1 MGHKKGAGATPTL
14 CIIDSLLMSDRR
26 HLSSFSFVII
36 SCCPPRSPSNLHP
49 PYPTNQPTDHDHN
62 HHHHHRPHQSINQ
75 SINLH
80 LCCPFVHLT
89 RPTDRSYAA
98 GLALSSLQ
106 SVAAA
111 ASSSSGLGNN
121 NNNNNGSAPGTG
133 GIGGEDFRCD
143 PCNKNLSSLTRLKRH
158 IQNVHMRPTKEPV
171 CNICKRVYSSLN
183 SLRNHKS
190 IYHRNMKPVKDDGS
204 GNNPSTGAAPQAAA
218 GGATTG
224 ANSGASSS
232 NPAGGSPS
240 SIYFPINHRTS

>member
-1 MGHKKGAGATPTL
+1 MTT
-14 CIIDSLLMSDRR
+14 
-26 HLSSFSFVII
+26 
-36 SCCPPRSPSNLHP
+36 
-49 PYPTNQPTDHDHN
+49 HN
-62 HHHHHRPHQSINQ
+62 HRQSINQ
-75 SINLH
+75 SISICVVSVPNV
-80 LCCPFVHLT
+80 PLT
-89 RPTDRSYAA
+89 QQRTSQTLTERSYAA

-111 ASSSSGLGNN
+111 ASSSGGLGNN

-190 IYHRNMKPVKDDGS
+190 IYHRNMKPVKDDGT
-204 GNNPSTGAAPQAAA
+204 GNNTTSTGPAVATQGAQAAT
-218 GGATTG
+218 GG
-224 ANSGASSS
+224 NSGPSSS
-232 NPAGGSPS
+232 NPGSGSPS

>member
-1 MGHKKGAGATPTL
+1 MSVPHVLLTHLRTSQTPTE
-14 CIIDSLLMSDRR
+14 
-26 HLSSFSFVII
+26 
-36 SCCPPRSPSNLHP
+36 
-49 PYPTNQPTDHDHN
+49 
-62 HHHHHRPHQSINQ
+62 
-75 SINLH
+75 
-80 LCCPFVHLT
+80 
-89 RPTDRSYAA
+89 RSYAA

-111 ASSSSGLGNN
+111 ASSSGGLGNN
-121 NNNNNGSAPGTG
+121 NNNNNGSAPGAG

-190 IYHRNMKPVKDDGS
+190 IYHRNMKPVKDDGT
-204 GNNPSTGAAPQAAA
+204 GNNTTSSGPAVATQGTPAAA
-218 GGATTG
+218 GG
-224 ANSGASSS
+224 NSGPSSS
-232 NPAGGSPS
+232 NPGSGSPS